1 MTDAPGPG
9 PVPLERVF
17 EGGSGQT
24 LASIRSSRVKKDTS
38 SESSSSAA
46 KKNFSR
52 WGRRREMSG
61 TKEERGKEGE
71 RTKNISS

>member
-38 SESSSSAA
+38 SESSSAA

-52 WGRRREMSG
+52 WGRRREMSD
-61 TKEERGKEGE
+61 TKKERGKEGE